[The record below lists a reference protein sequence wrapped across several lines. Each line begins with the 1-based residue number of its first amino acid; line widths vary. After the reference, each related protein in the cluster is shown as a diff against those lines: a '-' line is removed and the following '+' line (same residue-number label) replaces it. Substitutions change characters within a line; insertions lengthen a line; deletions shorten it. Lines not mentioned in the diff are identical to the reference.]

1 MRRTVANILR
11 AGLVLACL
19 GVPAL
24 AAAPEA
30 VLDGNENTVE
40 AEATEGN
47 LRIRLSYTRSNES
60 GDDLRVPVLELFVD
74 GELVKRVED
83 DGNGFDWP
91 RALAQIVELDT
102 SNGHREVIFA
112 TYSGGAHCCN
122 VRRILTSSEDGDTWY
137 LLEPEPVD
145 GDISGAE
152 DVDGDGLYEIVHPDN
167 AFYYTFSSYAGSFA
181 PMQVLTIRDRQFVD
195 ISADARFLPLHRRT
209 LERIQ
214 PVIDDLANQHEK
226 NGFLAGYVALKNLLG
241 EGEEAWK
248 FMLEHHDLESD
259 WGLSACVGG
268 YDGDGE
274 CRETKTHP
282 DFPAALEAFLQE
294 ESYID

>member
-1 MRRTVANILR
+1 MSRFAVNTLL

-19 GVPAL
+19 GVAA
-24 AAAPEA
+24 AAAPPQA
-30 VLDGNENTVE
+30 ILDGNENSVE
-40 AEATEGN
+40 AEAVEGP
-47 LRIRLSYTRSNES
+47 LRIRLTYGKSRQS
-60 GDDLRVPVLELFVD
+60 GEELRVPVLELHVD
-74 GELVKRVED
+74 GTLAKRIED

-91 RALAQIVELDT
+91 RALAQIVELDG
-102 SNGHREVIFA
+102 SNAHREVMFA

-122 VRRILTSSEDGDTWY
+122 VRRILTSSADGSTWFV
-137 LLEPEPVD
+137 LEPEPVD

-195 ISADARFLPLHRRT
+195 ISADARFLPLHRKT
-209 LERIQ
+209 LEYIQ
-214 PVIDDLANQHEK
+214 PVIDDIANQHEK

-241 EGEEAWK
+241 EGEEAWR
-248 FMLEHHDLESD
+248 FMLEHHDRQSD
-259 WGLSACVGG
+259 WGLSSCVGG
-268 YDGDGE
+268 YDGDGN
-274 CRETKTHP
+274 CRESTTHA
-282 DFPAALEAFLQE
+282 DFPAALEAFLRE